1 MPRQSEVIVAG
12 NSASVFFCFHGLP
25 RAPFFLLRNRR
36 RITNNNNAASFHPL
50 TYTSFQF
57 ILMIEWCSGA
67 VGVSCQIRD
76 IKTLIFTD
84 NGGRKE
90 VANHIPL
97 PIASQCS
104 SGSDQS
110 STKGKGE
117 ELKETKRRRSSR
129 ARMGW
134 VRCEWIYGTPC

>member
-12 NSASVFFCFHGLP
+12 NSASVFFCFPGLP

-36 RITNNNNAASFHPL
+36 WITNKNNNAASFHL
-50 TYTSFQF
+50 HIHILSEF

-67 VGVSCQIRD
+67 VGGCCQIRD

-84 NGGRKE
+84 NRGRKE

-117 ELKETKRRRSSR
+117 ELKEAK
-129 ARMGW
+129 MKKQ
-134 VRCEWIYGTPC
+134 